1 MENNNKS
8 NDVFE
13 ELKNTCQQNVDL
25 FRTSASRTSAA
36 ARITAALEVTIHN
49 VEHTRTLIEKI
60 EGFASDYDF
69 SETVKGNGYWSF
81 VKVTRA
87 ACRHSLNACK
97 TLHDAASSI
106 VFVRSN
112 YFVKEL
118 ENNCQ
123 LLASIC
129 TCLEYLV
136 LLREWSNKGE
146 LFSEHSAEEL
156 FEKGDTI
163 NQYCFYGRSLGFQY
177 SDSMRHILKF
187 ISIGMASFS
196 ESYYSESSGTIAK
209 TTRSLWSSG
218 KYLWNPE
225 QRAKRIVN
233 ISQNASIDFCKSFWF
248 LAESELMQAIPSIVG
263 SSLKVNKVI
272 QIPCEPIYLP
282 KCEGDN
288 IQIPPPSSHLGLNPI
303 SVRLLSTSKR
313 EGMIGESSR
322 WRRMKE
328 PSETLIVHCHGGG
341 FVAQSS
347 KSHEL
352 YLRDWATSLETPIL
366 SVDYSLAPEAPF
378 PRALEEA
385 FFAYCWALKHC
396 DSLGSTGK
404 FWLFCLVS
412 IVFKL
417 SALTWFSFSLC

>member
-1 MENNNKS
+1 MEDKGS
-8 NDVFE
+8 DIFG
-13 ELKNTCQQNVDL
+13 ELKSCCEENLEL
-25 FRTSASRTSAA
+25 FKNQASKSSSA
-36 ARITAALEVTIHN
+36 ARITAALEVTIYN
-49 VEHTRTLIEKI
+49 VEQTRTLIEKI
-60 EGFASDYDF
+60 EGFAGDYDF
-69 SETVKGNGYWSF
+69 SETSKGNGYWSF
-81 VKVTRA
+81 VKVTKS
-87 ACRHSLNACK
+87 ACKYSLNVCK
-97 TLHDAASSI
+97 ALQVAASSI

-129 TCLEYLV
+129 TCLEYLI
-136 LLREWSNKGE
+136 LLREWSKEGE
-146 LFSEHSAEEL
+146 LFSEHPAEEL

-209 TTRSLWSSG
+209 TTKSLWSSG

-225 QRAKRIVN
+225 LRAKRIVN

-248 LAESELMQAIPSIVG
+248 LAESELMQAIPSLVG

-272 QIPCEPIYLP
+272 QIPCERIFLA
-282 KCEGDN
+282 KISEDSKETE
-288 IQIPPPSSHLGLNPI
+288 IEIPPPKSHVGLNPI
-303 SVRLLSTSKR
+303 AVRLLSTCKR
-313 EGMIGESSR
+313 DGMIGESSR

-328 PSETLIVHCHGGG
+328 PSDSLIVHCHGGG

-352 YLRDWATSLETPIL
+352 YLRDWATALDTPIF

-385 FFAYCWALKHC
+385 FFAYCWAVKNCEL
-396 DSLGSTGK
+396 LGSTGELE
-404 FWLFCLVS
+404 FL
-412 IVFKL
+412 
-417 SALTWFSFSLC
+417 

>member
-1 MENNNKS
+1 MENNNKNS
-8 NDVFE
+8 DVFDD
-13 ELKNTCQQNVDL
+13 LKCCCQENLEL
-25 FRTSASRTSAA
+25 FRTSALKTTSA
-36 ARITAALEVTIHN
+36 ARITAALEVTILN
-49 VEHTRTLIEKI
+49 VEQTRKLIEQI
-60 EGFASDYDF
+60 EGFASEYDF
-69 SETVKGNGYWSF
+69 SATVRGNGYWSF
-81 VKVTRA
+81 VKVARA
-87 ACRHSLNACK
+87 ACRHNLKVCK
-97 TLHDAASSI
+97 TLYDAASSI
-106 VFVRSN
+106 VFVRSS

-129 TCLEYLV
+129 TCLEFLV
-136 LLREWSNKGE
+136 LLREWSNPGE

-196 ESYYSESSGTIAK
+196 ESYYSESCGTLAK

-225 QRAKRIVN
+225 LRAKRIVN

-263 SSLKVNKVI
+263 SSLKVNKI
-272 QIPCEPIYLP
+272 IAIPCDPIYLP

-288 IQIPPPSSHLGLNPI
+288 ILIPPPSSHLGPNPI

-313 EGMIGESSR
+313 EGMLGESSR

-328 PSETLIVHCHGGG
+328 PSESLIVHCHGGG

-352 YLRDWATSLETPIL
+352 YLRDWALHLDTPIF

-396 DSLGSTGK
+396 NSLGSTGE
-404 FWLFCLVS
+404 FFFLFFAR
-412 IVFKL
+412 I
-417 SALTWFSFSLC
+417 